1 MSGTREGKASNMTKG
16 VALAHDYAT
25 QRGGAERV
33 ALVMADAF
41 PGSPIYTTLY
51 DPAGT
56 YPEFADVPIRVSPLN
71 RVPVLRRDHRLAM
84 PLLAPVVS
92 ATKVDAEVLL
102 VSSSGWAH
110 GYRGATRTVVY
121 CYTPARWLYFP
132 DRYLSSRA
140 PGFKGYVRDLA
151 ARGSVG
157 ALGGAL
163 RRWDGRAARHA
174 DRYLACSTVIRS
186 AIEDKYGIEAEVL
199 APPPAMLPSG
209 PEQEVGVTP
218 GFLLCVAR
226 LLPYKNVD
234 LVMEAANKLG
244 GPDLVVVG
252 DGPDRAR
259 LKELAESL
267 GNVRVHLLGRVDDA
281 QLRWLYRNSS
291 TLVAASYE
299 DFGLSPLEANA
310 FGRPAVALRA
320 GGFLDSIREGVTGGY
335 FDSLD
340 PGEMADAIDHSL
352 RTEWDSATLQ
362 RHADAFGTTRF
373 QHRLQEIVADQLAH
387 T

>member
-1 MSGTREGKASNMTKG
+1 MTKG

-51 DPAGT
+51 DPEGT
-56 YPEFADVPIRVSPLN
+56 YPEFANVPLRASPLN
-71 RVPVLRRDHRLAM
+71 RVPLLRRDHRLAL
-84 PLLAPVVS
+84 PLLAPIVS
-92 ATKVDAEVLL
+92 TAKVDAEVL
-102 VSSSGWAH
+102 VASSSGWAH
-110 GYRGATRTVVY
+110 GYRGAARTIVY

-140 PGFKGYVRDLA
+140 PGFKGYVRDMA
-151 ARGSVG
+151 ARGAVSV
-157 ALGGAL
+157 LGGAL
-163 RRWDGRAARHA
+163 RRWDGRAAHRA
-174 DRYLACSTVIRS
+174 DVYLACSTVVRS
-186 AIEDKYGIEAEVL
+186 VIEKEYGLEAEVL
-199 APPPAMLPSG
+199 APPPAMLPAG
-209 PEQEVGVTP
+209 PECGVDVAP

-259 LKELAESL
+259 LAEIAESL
-267 GNVRVHLLGRVDDA
+267 GNVRVHFLGRVDDA
-281 QLRWLYRNSS
+281 QLRWLYRNAS

-340 PGEMADAIDHSL
+340 PGEMADAIDCSL
-352 RTEWDSATLQ
+352 RTEWDSDTLQ
-362 RHADAFGTTRF
+362 SHSDTFGVRRF
-373 QHRLQEIVADQLAH
+373 QQRLQKIVADQLANA
-387 T
+387 